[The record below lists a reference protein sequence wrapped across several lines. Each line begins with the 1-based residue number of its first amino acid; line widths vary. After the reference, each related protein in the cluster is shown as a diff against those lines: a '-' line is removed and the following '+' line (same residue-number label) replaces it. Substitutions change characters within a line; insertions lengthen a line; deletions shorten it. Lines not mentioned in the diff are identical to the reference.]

1 MQAALQG
8 GAATSRPTPSS
19 TNRSI
24 ARSGVDGRHVPIQ
37 RKLVEKRCLIDLP
50 LAHHDF
56 IPGSDA

>member
-24 ARSGVDGRHVPIQ
+24 ARRFAPPKAVV
-37 RKLVEKRCLIDLP
+37 IDVLP
-50 LAHHDF
+50 MFLARADEV
-56 IPGSDA
+56 IE